1 MEKSLIMKDFITTV
15 KAMREAQKEYFRTR
29 DRQVLQRS
37 KALEKRVDAL
47 IAEYDNK
54 PKSLFDT
61 KKPLNPFKDK
71 MEPQIGSVLEM
82 DDVKYTCVEGS
93 RCEDCAFF
101 GNASLSCEAPDMM
114 LLCTD
119 KNREDHTNVIFVRKE
134 GGNHG
139 SK

>member
-1 MEKSLIMKDFITTV
+1 MNEFIELV
-15 KAMREAQKEYFRTR
+15 RQMREAQKEYFRTR

-47 IAEYDNK
+47 IAEYNE

-61 KKPLNPFKDK
+61 EKPLNPFKDK
-71 MEPQIGSVLEM
+71 MDLQIGDFLEM
-82 DDVKYTCVEGS
+82 DDVKYTCVEGN

-101 GNASLSCEAPDMM
+101 SNGSLSCEAPDM

-119 KNREDHTNVIFVRKE
+119 KNRKDHTNVIFIRRE

>member
-54 PKSLFDT
+54 PKGLFD
-61 KKPLNPFKDK
+61 
-71 MEPQIGSVLEM
+71 
-82 DDVKYTCVEGS
+82 
-93 RCEDCAFF
+93 
-101 GNASLSCEAPDMM
+101 GNA
-114 LLCTD
+114 
-119 KNREDHTNVIFVRKE
+119 
-134 GGNHG
+134 
-139 SK
+139 

>member
-54 PKSLFDT
+54 PKSLFD
-61 KKPLNPFKDK
+61 D
-71 MEPQIGSVLEM
+71 
-82 DDVKYTCVEGS
+82 
-93 RCEDCAFF
+93 
-101 GNASLSCEAPDMM
+101 NA
-114 LLCTD
+114 
-119 KNREDHTNVIFVRKE
+119 
-134 GGNHG
+134 
-139 SK
+139 

>member
-1 MEKSLIMKDFITTV
+1 MNEFIELV
-15 KAMREAQKEYFRTR
+15 RQMREAQKEYFRTR

-47 IAEYDNK
+47 IAEYNDK

-61 KKPLNPFKDK
+61 EKPLNPFKDK
-71 MEPQIGSVLEM
+71 MDPQIGSALEM
-82 DDVKYTCVEGS
+82 NGVKYTCVEGI

-101 GNASLSCEAPDMM
+101 SNTSLSCEAPDNM
-114 LLCTD
+114 LLCSGEYR
-119 KNREDHTNVIFVRKE
+119 NDHTDVIFIKRE